1 MARPVGHPM
10 GLLQAGGGACARW
23 GGSVTSY
30 VAYGMEHVW
39 GLPIA
44 DPHRMP
50 FLVRYFIDMGVGAP
64 TAVQL

>member
-1 MARPVGHPM
+1 M

-50 FLVRYFIDMGVGAP
+50 FLVRYFIDTGLGHLTQGLIFIWDYAP
-64 TAVQL
+64 